1 VFTFIKTKNKNKNKI
16 IQMRKRQGRVSLP
29 LPLLSLKSQS
39 NVEDSCKFTLNY
51 YLNKYFLRLS
61 LFLDD
66 FKRISLYL
74 FGVFRKKII
83 NSLKYLF

>member
-1 VFTFIKTKNKNKNKI
+1 
-16 IQMRKRQGRVSLP
+16 MRKRQGRVSLP

-74 FGVFRKKII
+74 FGVFRKINKFIKIFI
-83 NSLKYLF
+83 LKLELKAVFC